1 MATYLID
8 QTTIQ
13 TDPDPQTGAPLLR
26 IQATAWG
33 RHLAETLGTVVREEA
48 GFYVVP
54 HSADLDA
61 RLCALID
68 TLIALRYHHPTL
80 LQLSLFPKESLS

>member
-1 MATYLID
+1 
-8 QTTIQ
+8 
-13 TDPDPQTGAPLLR
+13 
-26 IQATAWG
+26 
-33 RHLAETLGTVVREEA
+33 LGTAEHQEQ
-48 GFYVVP
+48 GFYILP

-80 LQLSLFPKESLS
+80 LQLSLFPEESLS

>member
-8 QTTIQ
+8 RTTIQ
-13 TDPDPQTGAPLLR
+13 TDPDPQTGEPVLR

-33 RHLAETLGTVVREEA
+33 RHLAQTLGTAEHQEQ
-48 GFYVVP
+48 GFYILP

-68 TLIALRYHHPTL
+68 TLIALRYHHPAL
-80 LQLSLFPKESLS
+80 LQLPLFAEESLS

>member
-13 TDPDPQTGAPLLR
+13 TAPDPQTDEPVLR
-26 IQATAWG
+26 IQATVWG
-33 RHLAETLGTVVREEA
+33 RHLAQTLGTTEHQEQ
-48 GFYVVP
+48 GFYIMP
-54 HSADLDA
+54 HSTELDA

-68 TLIALRYHHPTL
+68 MLIALRYHHPAL
-80 LQLSLFPKESLS
+80 LQLPLLPEESLS